1 MNPAIAGML
10 ERYERRSVDDHINA
24 LREILQEISL
34 CGLWR
39 AKFFERAAFYGGTAL
54 RVLYG
59 LDRFSE
65 DMDFTLLA
73 HADDFDLAPYCA
85 AVEEELHA
93 WGFPAIVGVKR
104 KTARSAVESAFLKAN
119 ARQLLLTI
127 EAGGELLAIH
137 GRRELRIKIE
147 VDTDPPPGFS
157 TETRFLLQP
166 IPFSVKAYDPPSLF
180 AGKMHAIL
188 CRGWKTRVK
197 GRDWYD
203 LVWHVGRDTP
213 LDLAHLEARM
223 RQSGHYSD
231 DATLEEPEFHSM
243 LTRRIEELDV
253 AAARSEVERFLTDP
267 ATVAVWSRDFFLA
280 VADRVRIRTQ
290 LTP

>member
-1 MNPAIAGML
+1 MNPAITSML
-10 ERYERRSVDDHINA
+10 ERYQRRSAEDHVNA
-24 LREILQEISL
+24 LREILQEIAL

-39 AKFFERAAFYGGTAL
+39 AKFFEHAAFYGGTAL

-65 DMDFTLLA
+65 DMDFSLLA
-73 HADDFDLAPYCA
+73 PADGFDLAPYCG
-85 AVEEELHA
+85 AVEEELIS
-93 WGFPAIVGVKR
+93 WGFPATVTVKG

-119 ARQLLLTI
+119 TRQLLLTI
-127 EAGGELLAIH
+127 DAGDVASVIH
-137 GRRELRIKIE
+137 GRRELKIKLE

-157 TETRFLLQP
+157 TETKFLLQP

-188 CRGWKTRVK
+188 CRGWGARSK

-203 LVWHVGRDTP
+203 LVWYVGRGTS

-223 RQSGHYSD
+223 RQSGHYDD
-231 DATLEEPEFHSM
+231 DAALDESAFRS
-243 LTRRIEELDV
+243 LLARRIEDLDI
-253 AAARSEVERFLTDP
+253 AAVRSEVERFLLDP
-267 ATVAVWSRDFFLA
+267 ATVSVWSRSFFLT
-280 VADRVRIRTQ
+280 VARRITIQ
-290 LTP
+290 G

>member
-1 MNPAIAGML
+1 ML

-65 DMDFTLLA
+65 DMDFSLLA
-73 HADDFDLAPYCA
+73 PADDFDLAPYCA
-85 AVEEELHA
+85 AVKEELHA

-203 LVWHVGRDTP
+203 LAWHVGRDTP

-231 DATLEEPEFHSM
+231 DTALDEQGFRSTLA
-243 LTRRIEELDV
+243 RRIEELDV

>member
-1 MNPAIAGML
+1 MNRAIASML
-10 ERYERRSVDDHINA
+10 ERYQRRSLDDHVNA
-24 LREILQEISL
+24 LREVLQEIAL

-39 AKFFERAAFYGGTAL
+39 SKFFERAAFYGGTAL

-65 DMDFTLLA
+65 DMDFSLLSCE
-73 HADDFDLAPYCA
+73 DGFDLSPYCD
-85 AVEEELHA
+85 AVEQELA
-93 WGFPAIVGVKR
+93 SWGFPAVVEVKK

-119 ARQLLLTI
+119 TRQLLLTI
-127 EAGGELLAIH
+127 EAGELAASVH
-137 GRRELRIKIE
+137 GRGQLRIKIE

-166 IPFSVKAYDPPSLF
+166 IPFSVKAYALPSMF

-188 CRGWKTRVK
+188 CRGWGTRVK

-203 LVWHVGRDTP
+203 LVWYVSRGTP

-223 RQSGHYSD
+223 RQSGHYRD
-231 DATLEEPEFHSM
+231 DAGLDESSFRSM
-243 LTRRIEELDV
+243 LARRIDELSFD
-253 AAARSEVERFLTDP
+253 AARSEVERFLVDH
-267 ATVAVWSRDFFLA
+267 AAVEVWSREFFHS
-280 VADRVRIRTQ
+280 VAKRIEVG
-290 LTP
+290 